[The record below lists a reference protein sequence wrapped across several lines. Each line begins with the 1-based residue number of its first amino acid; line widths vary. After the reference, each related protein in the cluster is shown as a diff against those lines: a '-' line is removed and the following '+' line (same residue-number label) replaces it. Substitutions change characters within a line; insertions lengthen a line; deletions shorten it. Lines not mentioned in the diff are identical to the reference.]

1 MPLQLT
7 PQQALIYAMITTA
20 AVDRSLSDEEL
31 ERISGLVRQLPIF
44 EGLDGDSLALEAQAC
59 AKVVSA
65 EDGLKN
71 VLAMITGA
79 LPEHLRETAYA
90 LAAEVAASD
99 LDIAREEVRFLQLLA
114 NALELDKLV
123 CAALERGASARYQS
137 S

>member
-1 MPLQLT
+1 MSMPLT

-20 AVDRSLSDEEL
+20 GVDRALADEEL

-44 EGLDGDSLALEAQAC
+44 AGLDGDSLALEAQAC

-65 EDGLKN
+65 DGGLKN
-71 VLAMITGA
+71 VLDMITGA
-79 LPEHLRETAYA
+79 LPVHLRETAYA

-114 NALELDKLV
+114 NALNLDKLT
-123 CAALERGASARYQS
+123 CAALERGASARYQRS
-137 S
+137 